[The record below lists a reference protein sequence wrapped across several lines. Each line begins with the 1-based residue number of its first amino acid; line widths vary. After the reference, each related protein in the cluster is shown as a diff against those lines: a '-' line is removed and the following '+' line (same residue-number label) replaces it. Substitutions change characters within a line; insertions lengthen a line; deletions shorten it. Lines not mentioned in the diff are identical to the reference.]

1 MRSFLQLPCPNKNPM
16 NVNDIALTLENGIG
30 IKTAAVLLGEFGS
43 ADAIY
48 AASAAEIVRRSGLK
62 PPLAEQL
69 TRREAHRDAERELTW
84 VAKHGL
90 AAIASTDAEYPTLVR
105 EMSDPPHVLYVS
117 GSVEA
122 LSMRCVS
129 MVGTR
134 RLSTYGQTM
143 CDRLVR
149 QLAERVPDLC
159 IVSGLAFGIDVHC
172 HRAALRYGVP
182 TVAVVANTLPGV
194 TPTQHTDIAR
204 DIVSRGGAIV
214 SECNTHSKQTGDFY
228 LSRNRIIAGLSEGTV
243 VVEAPFESGAMSTAE
258 FALDYNRTVMAVPGR
273 ATDEAAFG
281 TNLLIKSERA
291 AMVTSGE
298 DIIRTLAWDLYVPE
312 VGEKPRP
319 ETPGLSADAAGLLG
333 CFQSGNAV
341 SVDALGELTA
351 LDHTTLAPLLLE
363 LEFAGKVRRLPG
375 GTYERI
381 S

>member
-1 MRSFLQLPCPNKNPM
+1 M
-16 NVNDIALTLENGIG
+16 NVNDIALTLESGIG
-30 IKTAAVLLGEFGS
+30 IKTAAVLLGGFGS

-48 AASAAEIVRRSGLK
+48 AASAAEIVRRSGLREA
-62 PPLAEQL
+62 LAEQIV
-69 TRREAHRDAERELTW
+69 RREAHRDAERELTW

-258 FALDYNRTVMAVPGR
+258 FALGYNRTVMAVPGR

-375 GTYERI
+375 GAYERI

>member
-1 MRSFLQLPCPNKNPM
+1 M
-16 NVNDIALTLENGIG
+16 NINDIALTLESGVG
-30 IKTAAVLLGEFGS
+30 IKTATLLIGEFGS
-43 ADAIY
+43 ADAVY
-48 AASAAEIVRRSGLK
+48 TASAAEIVRRTGLRDA
-62 PPLAEQL
+62 LAQQL
-69 TRREAHRDAERELTW
+69 TRREAHRAAEREFAYLE
-84 VAKHGL
+84 KHGL
-90 AAIASTDAEYPTLVR
+90 TAIVSTDGEYPTLAR
-105 EMSDPPHVLYVS
+105 EMNDPPHVLYVR
-117 GSVEA
+117 GNVDA
-122 LSMRCVS
+122 LSLRCVS

-149 QLAERVPDLC
+149 QLSERVPDLC

-182 TVAVVANTLPGV
+182 TVAVVANTLPEV
-194 TPTQHTDIAR
+194 TPTQHADVAR
-204 DIVSRGGAIV
+204 DIVSHGGAIV

-258 FALDYNRTVMAVPGR
+258 LATGYNRTVMAVPGR
-273 ATDEAAFG
+273 ATDESAFG

-291 AMVTSGE
+291 AMVCSGE

-319 ETPGLSADAAGLLG
+319 APTGLSADAAGLLG
-333 CFQSGNAV
+333 CFQSGNAI

-351 LDHTTLAPLLLE
+351 LPHTALAPLLLE
-363 LEFAGKVRRLPG
+363 LEFAGRVRRLPG
-375 GTYERI
+375 GTYEKI
-381 S
+381 G